1 MLRVIATI
9 LAAVTALAHI
19 GLGTFD
25 TLKPVMA
32 NPDLAPMVR
41 GTIAACWHFLGLF
54 LAASAYVFWVKRHP
68 STNMFALLWIAFCVI
83 FLIVGATTEG
93 ILSLPQWIAL
103 IPTGVLGCMALNKEH
118 LESE

>member
-1 MLRVIATI
+1 MLRI
-9 LAAVTALAHI
+9 LASVLAAATALAHS

-32 NPDLAPMVR
+32 NPDLAQMVR

-54 LAASAYVFWVKRHP
+54 MAASAYVFWVKHHP
-68 STNMFALLWIAFCVI
+68 ATSVIALLWIAFGII
-83 FLIVGATTEG
+83 FLLVGAATSG

-103 IPTGVLGCMALNKEH
+103 IPAGVLACVALNQEAADT
-118 LESE
+118 

>member
-1 MLRVIATI
+1 MFRIIASI
-9 LAAVTALAHI
+9 LAAATALAHI

-32 NPDLAPMVR
+32 NPDLSPMVT
-41 GTIAACWHFLGLF
+41 GTIAACWHFLSLF

-68 STNMFALLWIAFCVI
+68 ATSLFALLWIAFGIV
-83 FLIVGATTEG
+83 FLIVGATTSG

-103 IPTGVLGCMALNKEH
+103 IPAGVLACMALNAEAQDI
-118 LESE
+118 